1 MQGNQMNVIGIDP
14 GANTGLAFYE
24 DGKLVDLQTIEPT
37 EIMSIF
43 PIYAGEPLLIAFE
56 DSRLQSHVWV
66 PSQSKG
72 VAANIA
78 RKIGM
83 VDAWCYMI
91 ERYCEQYDVAYMRI
105 SPKAKG
111 EKLNAEHFKRITAW
125 TGKSNQHERDAAM
138 VAWQFRSK
146 K

>member
-1 MQGNQMNVIGIDP
+1 MRVIGLDP
-14 GANTGLAFYE
+14 GLNAGIAIYE
-24 DGKLVDLQTIEPT
+24 DGKLTELLTIEP
-37 EIMSIF
+37 INLADIF
-43 PIYAGEPLLIAFE
+43 SHYSGEPLFIVFE

-91 ERYCEQYDVAYMRI
+91 ERLCENYDIAYMRI

-111 EKLNAEHFKRITAW
+111 EKLNAEDFKRITGW
-125 TGKSNQHERDAAM
+125 KGKSNQHERDAAM
-138 VAWQFRSK
+138 VAWQFRSRK
-146 K
+146 

>member
-1 MQGNQMNVIGIDP
+1 MNVIGIDP
-14 GANTGLAFYE
+14 GVNMGVAIYE
-24 DGKLVDLQTIEPT
+24 DAKLVELITIEP
-37 EIMSIF
+37 IGLVDIIN
-43 PIYAGEPLLIAFE
+43 IYADEPLFIAFE
-56 DSRLQSHVWV
+56 DSRLQSHVWI

-91 ERYCEQYDVAYMRI
+91 ERLCENYDVAYMRI

-111 EKLNAEHFKRITAW
+111 EKLNAEDFKRITGW

-138 VAWQFRSK
+138 VAWHFRSK
-146 K
+146 KC

>member
-1 MQGNQMNVIGIDP
+1 MNVIGIDP
-14 GANTGLAFYE
+14 GVNMGLAIYK
-24 DGKLVDLQTIEPT
+24 DAKLVELMTIEPIGLA
-37 EIMSIF
+37 EIFS
-43 PIYAGEPLLIAFE
+43 IYAGDPLFVAFE

-91 ERYCEQYDVAYMRI
+91 ERYCESYDVAYMRI

-111 EKLNAEHFKRITAW
+111 EKLNAQDFNRITHW
-125 TGKSNQHERDAAM
+125 EGKSNQHERDAAM

-146 K
+146 YAKA

>member
-1 MQGNQMNVIGIDP
+1 MNVIGIDP
-14 GANTGLAFYE
+14 GVNMGLAIYK
-24 DGKLVDLQTIEPT
+24 DGLLTELLTIEPT
-37 EIMSIF
+37 GLADIF
-43 PIYAGEPLLIAFE
+43 SCYAGDPLFIAFE

-91 ERYCEQYDVAYMRI
+91 ERYCEQYNVAYMRI

-111 EKLNAEHFKRITAW
+111 EKLTSAQFQAVTKW
-125 TGKSNQHERDAAM
+125 PGKSNQHERDAAM

>member
-1 MQGNQMNVIGIDP
+1 MRVIGLDP
-14 GANTGLAFYE
+14 GLNAGIAIYE
-24 DGKLVDLQTIEPT
+24 DGKLTELLTIEP
-37 EIMSIF
+37 INLADIF
-43 PIYAGEPLLIAFE
+43 SHYSGEPLFIVFE

-91 ERYCEQYDVAYMRI
+91 ERYCESYDVAYMRI

-111 EKLNAEHFKRITAW
+111 EKLNAEDFKRITGW
-125 TGKSNQHERDAAM
+125 KKKSNQHERDAAM
-138 VAWQFRSK
+138 VAWQFRNK
-146 K
+146 HAKA